1 MMANYIWLILQL
13 INVHYNCDTFPG
25 EEAYD
30 RGPVLV

>member
-30 RGPVLV
+30 RGPALV